1 MQTNQ
6 MSLNRLRGLGI
17 FSLIAEALALP
28 PPGSDAIEFR
38 SPRTAKCPNQ
48 ASLSRRGV
56 LESIERWFWTG
67 HQRNVEAYLGRA
79 TDIYDV
85 EARIRALER
94 TVPFPYY

>member
-38 SPRTAKCPNQ
+38 SLRTAKRPNQ
-48 ASLSRRGV
+48 ASLPRRGA
-56 LESIERWFWTG
+56 LERIERWFWAR

-94 TVPFPYY
+94 TVPFP